1 MNPRRKSQSTLFI
14 QVTGPQCSTNSGDT
28 RSLLGLCLSYFLSF
42 FFLSQNIDIRDM
54 EMVQ

>member
-1 MNPRRKSQSTLFI
+1 MDPRRSQSTLFI

-28 RSLLGLCLSYFLSF
+28 RSLLGLCLSYFLFFF
-42 FFLSQNIDIRDM
+42 FFLSQNIDLRDM